1 MKTIVRSGACAAV
14 AMILSVGMAAQTT
27 PQSSSSS
34 AASTITVTGCV
45 QRAPAAGTTTGTSG
59 TAGSAS
65 ASEPKFVLERAM
77 ASPSSSTGTSGATTP
92 TASSYRLSADD
103 AKLTPHV
110 GHKVEISGTL
120 DKAASSASASP
131 SSSSAS
137 STTAP
142 TLKVDT
148 VKMIAASC
156 SE

>member
-1 MKTIVRSGACAAV
+1 VCRGRHDPVSWDGGADDATE
-14 AMILSVGMAAQTT
+14 Q
-27 PQSSSSS
+27 Q
-34 AASTITVTGCV
+34 
-45 QRAPAAGTTTGTSG
+45 
-59 TAGSAS
+59 
-65 ASEPKFVLERAM
+65 LERAM

-120 DKAASSASASP
+120 DKAASSASSSASASP

>member
-1 MKTIVRSGACAAV
+1 
-14 AMILSVGMAAQTT
+14 
-27 PQSSSSS
+27 
-34 AASTITVTGCV
+34 
-45 QRAPAAGTTTGTSG
+45 
-59 TAGSAS
+59 
-65 ASEPKFVLERAM
+65 M
-77 ASPSSSTGTSGATTP
+77 ASPSSSTGTSGSTTP

-120 DKAASSASASP
+120 DKAGSSASTST
-131 SSSSAS
+131 SSSSAT
-137 STTAP
+137 STTSP